1 MEGGCSMPASLKY
14 IDLFA
19 GCGGL
24 SLGLFNSGWRGLF
37 AIEKND
43 DAFLTL
49 KTNLIKKKNHYEW
62 PEWLE
67 IKNYDIYEVLK
78 KHRTELISLQG
89 QVPLVVGGPP
99 CQGFSLAGSRQPDDV
114 RNKLFG
120 AYLSFIRLVKPDT
133 IIFENVH
140 GFTVAFS
147 KSEEKKKIP
156 YSERII
162 RALRREGYTVDSKL
176 IDVSEYGVPQKRTRF
191 ILIASKTLSPKAF
204 FEQLELNR
212 ETFLLKKGLKQT
224 VTVED
229 AISDLLKENGTA
241 PCPDY
246 RGFFSGK
253 YGDCKSSYQALMR
266 TGNQGSVPNSHR
278 FAKHKD
284 ETVKLFMKL
293 ITDSNAQIKYTPST
307 FPGLKKRSVT
317 VLKGNSVCT
326 TITSIPDDFIHYC
339 EPRIPTVREMA
350 RFQSFPDWYA
360 FQGKYTTGG
369 ERRKKEVPRYTQVA
383 NAVPPLFAE
392 QIGLVL
398 REMIESV

>member
-1 MEGGCSMPASLKY
+1 MPASLKY

-24 SLGLFNSGWRGLF
+24 SLGLYNAGWRGLF

-49 KTNLIKKKNHYEW
+49 KTNLIEKKNHYEW

-67 IKNYDIYEVLK
+67 KESHDIYEVLK
-78 KHRTELISLQG
+78 SHRNDLISLQG

-99 CQGFSLAGSRQPDDV
+99 CQGFSLAGNRQPDDI

-133 IIFENVH
+133 IVFENVH

-147 KSEEKKKIP
+147 KSNDRKRIP

-162 RALRREGYTVDSKL
+162 CALEREGYSVESKL

-191 ILIASKTLSPKAF
+191 ILVASKTLSPKVF
-204 FEQLELNR
+204 FEKLEEKRNA
-212 ETFLLKKGLKQT
+212 FLISKGLKGM

-229 AISDLLKENGTA
+229 AISDLLMKHGTS
-241 PCPDY
+241 PCPDFK
-246 RGFFSGK
+246 GFFSGQ
-253 YGDCKSSYQALMR
+253 YGDCKTAYQALMR
-266 TGNQGSVPNSHR
+266 NGSQGNIPNSHR

-284 ETVKLFMKL
+284 ETLKLFKKMIVDADDQKR
-293 ITDSNAQIKYTPST
+293 YTPST
-307 FPGLKKRSVT
+307 YPGLKKRSVT
-317 VLKGNSVCT
+317 VLKGNSICT

-350 RFQSFPDWYA
+350 RFQSFPDWYI
-360 FQGKYTTGG
+360 FRGKYTTGG
-369 ERRKKEVPRYTQVA
+369 ERRKREVPRYTQVA

-392 QIGLVL
+392 QMGCVL
-398 REMIESV
+398 REMINSV